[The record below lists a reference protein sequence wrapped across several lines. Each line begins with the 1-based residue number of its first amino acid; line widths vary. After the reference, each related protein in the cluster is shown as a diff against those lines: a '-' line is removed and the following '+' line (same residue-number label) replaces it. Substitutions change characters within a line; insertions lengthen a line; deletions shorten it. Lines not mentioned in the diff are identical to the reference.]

1 MFRRYSLEYVE
12 DTVVVHF
19 RGDVPS
25 RRHAW
30 MGALDALLLAGRR
43 RFVISLQEVIL
54 QRSSDAEFVGTVA
67 QHVRDCGG
75 VAVFVPPDATTA
87 QRLLRRATA
96 TADLSLAET
105 VESGLA
111 LLDAGAKPPAGRP

>member
-1 MFRRYSLEYVE
+1 VTFRRYSLQYVE
-12 DTVVVHF
+12 ETVVVQF

-43 RFVISLQEVIL
+43 SFVISLQDVIL
-54 QRSSDAEFVGTVA
+54 QRYSDAEFVGTVA

-75 VAVFVPPDATTA
+75 AVVFVPPDAVAA

-96 TADLSLAET
+96 TADLSLTET
-105 VESGLA
+105 VESGVV
-111 LLDAGAKPPAGRP
+111 LLSSGAAGP